1 MFRNTNAVEA
11 PFRADMHLL
20 TAGKFRLMERQ
31 NRPRCDKAHVLLL
44 PPGRRCIHGR
54 ARLHI
59 DRHNEGLNCGFAD
72 GHARWLRG
80 LNVPDSYNSGD
91 AANYP
96 PNRIL
101 MPNLRAIVATCATGN
116 CSTTTRLGI
125 PSQIV
130 GFSSRFCYAF
140 VAFSSHLRHGFCR

>member
-1 MFRNTNAVEA
+1 MPHLCAPGQMTFRTTSHIAIYIEELSKTPPAAPVASHMFRNTNAVEA

-96 PNRIL
+96 QT
-101 MPNLRAIVATCATGN
+101 A
-116 CSTTTRLGI
+116 S
-125 PSQIV
+125 
-130 GFSSRFCYAF
+130 
-140 VAFSSHLRHGFCR
+140 